1 MMCLSFV
8 MSGLFESVDPF
19 FGKLYSEGF
28 FADAGAK
35 PLL

>member
-19 FGKLYSEGF
+19 FGKLIVRDFSLMP
-28 FADAGAK
+28 K